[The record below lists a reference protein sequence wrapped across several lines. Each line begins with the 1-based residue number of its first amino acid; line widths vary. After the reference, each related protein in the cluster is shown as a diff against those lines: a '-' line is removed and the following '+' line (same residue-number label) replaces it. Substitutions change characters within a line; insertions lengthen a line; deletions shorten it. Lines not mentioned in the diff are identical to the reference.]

1 MIFCA
6 GIGFFSLGLR
16 ARYFDDEYAYIT
28 QSYYADLFFSRQWNH
43 KLWLEPE
50 AADLQP
56 LPKYLIGLAFH
67 CAGLPMPAPVDAR
80 NWYFPY
86 LRRSHSRVW
95 GGPETLLAARLTV
108 IPLGALGCLAVF
120 ATGSMLKDARLGMIA
135 AGLLMIN
142 PLYALQA
149 HRAMADVPYEAFMLS
164 ALAVWLFVWAR
175 IWSKGFGVCG
185 HRAPVAGGNPGG
197 HVALVQAQRPSGA
210 GRHGGLLRAD
220 LAAAGA
226 WGAAQAGG
234 DGRDDRDGCGGA
246 GGCGCVQS
254 VHDGQAAG
262 AG

>member
-1 MIFCA
+1 MHGTGIFLTCDA
-6 GIGFFSLGLR
+6 AIR
-16 ARYFDDEYAYIT
+16 ASGVGR
-28 QSYYADLFFSRQWNH
+28 
-43 KLWLEPE
+43 
-50 AADLQP
+50 
-56 LPKYLIGLAFH
+56 
-67 CAGLPMPAPVDAR
+67 
-80 NWYFPY
+80 
-86 LRRSHSRVW
+86 RRSW
-95 GGPETLLAARLTV
+95 LLRLTV

-175 IWSKGFGVCG
+175 IWSKGFGVW
-185 HRAPVAGGNPGG
+185 AIVLPWPAGI
-197 HVALVQAQRPSGA
+197 LA
-210 GRHGGLLRAD
+210 GMSLLCKLNGLLG
-220 LAAAGA
+220 LGVMAACCGLT
-226 WGAAQAGG
+226 WLLPGLGRAQAGG